1 MRRMHIHEPRHLGDV
16 VADKVTEIMGSW
28 GFIIIQTAILIIWA
42 LLNSVAWFV
51 WKWDIYPFIAMNLL
65 LSCQAAYASPLILM
79 SQNRQAAKDRKRDDL
94 ESTEVEEMYQNHQ
107 LLLKINQQQLEIL
120 ELLKNSNQDK
130 AQSTSKSKR
139 PSKPV
144 ASSELD
150 GKRIGDAAKE
160 AKNG

>member
-16 VADKVTEIMGSW
+16 VAGKVTEIMGSW